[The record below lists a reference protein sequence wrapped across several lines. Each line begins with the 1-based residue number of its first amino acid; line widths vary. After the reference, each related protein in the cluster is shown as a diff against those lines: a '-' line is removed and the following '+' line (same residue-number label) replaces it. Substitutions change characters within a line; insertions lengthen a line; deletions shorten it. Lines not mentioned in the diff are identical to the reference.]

1 MIKIFNTLSREKE
14 EFHPITEGQ
23 VKMYVCGPTVY
34 NYIHIGNAR
43 SAIAFDTIRRYF
55 EYRGFKV
62 DYVSNFTDVDDK
74 MINQARKDNI
84 TVKELADKFIAAFME
99 DTKALHIEPATL
111 NPKATEH
118 IPEIIAFIEKLIE
131 NGYAYAVNGDVY
143 YRTRKFTDYGKLSDQ
158 NIEELEVGASQHVD
172 DEEFAQK
179 EDPIDFALW
188 KSQKLPDEISWESPW
203 GAGRPGWHIECS
215 VMSTKYLGA
224 TFDIHGGGQD
234 LEFPHHENEIAQS
247 EAESGQKFVNYWM
260 HNGFVTVGQNDEKMS
275 KSLGNFVTVH
285 EMIKTVDPQVL
296 RFFMASTQYRRPIR
310 YSEDNLA
317 EAKNVLTRMQNTLDE
332 VNYRIND
339 DTDSIVNENLRHKL
353 ADSLTEFK
361 IVMDDDFNVQNGL
374 TVVYSLLR
382 HINQELSR
390 PEVDKELLQQ
400 FSTEFTK
407 IMLVFGVE
415 FAEKT
420 DNLDSEVE
428 ALIEERIAARANKD
442 FARSDEIRDQLDAM
456 GIILQDTPQ
465 GTKWKRNNE

>member
-1 MIKIFNTLSREKE
+1 
-14 EFHPITEGQ
+14 
-23 VKMYVCGPTVY
+23 
-34 NYIHIGNAR
+34 
-43 SAIAFDTIRRYF
+43 
-55 EYRGFKV
+55 
-62 DYVSNFTDVDDK
+62 
-74 MINQARKDNI
+74 
-84 TVKELADKFIAAFME
+84 
-99 DTKALHIEPATL
+99 
-111 NPKATEH
+111 
-118 IPEIIAFIEKLIE
+118 
-131 NGYAYAVNGDVY
+131 
-143 YRTRKFTDYGKLSDQ
+143 
-158 NIEELEVGASQHVD
+158 
-172 DEEFAQK
+172 
-179 EDPIDFALW
+179 
-188 KSQKLPDEISWESPW
+188 
-203 GAGRPGWHIECS
+203 
-215 VMSTKYLGA
+215 MSTKYLGA

-296 RFFMASTQYRRPIR
+296 RFFMASTQYRRPIC

>member
-1 MIKIFNTLSREKE
+1 
-14 EFHPITEGQ
+14 
-23 VKMYVCGPTVY
+23 
-34 NYIHIGNAR
+34 
-43 SAIAFDTIRRYF
+43 
-55 EYRGFKV
+55 
-62 DYVSNFTDVDDK
+62 
-74 MINQARKDNI
+74 
-84 TVKELADKFIAAFME
+84 
-99 DTKALHIEPATL
+99 
-111 NPKATEH
+111 
-118 IPEIIAFIEKLIE
+118 
-131 NGYAYAVNGDVY
+131 
-143 YRTRKFTDYGKLSDQ
+143 
-158 NIEELEVGASQHVD
+158 
-172 DEEFAQK
+172 
-179 EDPIDFALW
+179 
-188 KSQKLPDEISWESPW
+188 
-203 GAGRPGWHIECS
+203 
-215 VMSTKYLGA
+215 
-224 TFDIHGGGQD
+224 
-234 LEFPHHENEIAQS
+234 
-247 EAESGQKFVNYWM
+247 
-260 HNGFVTVGQNDEKMS
+260 
-275 KSLGNFVTVH
+275 
-285 EMIKTVDPQVL
+285 
-296 RFFMASTQYRRPIR
+296 
-310 YSEDNLA
+310 
-317 EAKNVLTRMQNTLDE
+317 MQNTLDE